1 MCGRFSITDPDE
13 ALRALFGY
21 NGPPMDFAPRYNVA
35 PTQSVPVVRLN
46 HEGKRTIVAMRWG
59 LVPFWAKDVKIGAKM
74 INARSETIATQP
86 AFREAFKARH
96 CLVLADGFYEWN
108 TSVKVPKG
116 GMKQPYRIVIGE
128 RRGDPPLAGAAA
140 TGAVRARPFVF
151 AGLWER
157 WRDRAQG
164 KDAPP
169 VDSFT
174 IITTS
179 AAPAIAH
186 IHDRMPV
193 MLNRREDFEAWLDAE
208 KTPPAEAQKL
218 LKPYAGADLVVYPV
232 TPQVNNY
239 RYEEPDSVVPVETT
253 AF

>member
-21 NGPPMDFAPRYNVA
+21 NGPPMDFPPRYNVA
-35 PTQSVPVVRLN
+35 PTQEVPVVRLN
-46 HEGKRTIVAMRWG
+46 HEGKRTIAKMRWG
-59 LVPFWAKDVKIGAKM
+59 LVPFWAKDLKIGARM
-74 INARSETIATQP
+74 INARADTVATLP
-86 AFREAFKARH
+86 AFREAFKARR

-108 TSVKVPKG
+108 TAIKVAKG
-116 GMKQPYRIVIGE
+116 EKKQPYRIVIGE
-128 RRGDPPLAGAAA
+128 ESAK
-140 TGAVRARPFVF
+140 GAVRARPFVF

-174 IITTS
+174 IITTD
-179 AAPAIAH
+179 AAPKIAH

-193 MLNRREDFEAWLDAE
+193 MLNRREDFEAWLDPA

-218 LKPYAGADLVVYPV
+218 LKPYAGPGLAVYPV
-232 TPQVNNY
+232 NPKVNDHRNDDPECITPI
-239 RYEEPDSVVPVETT
+239 S
-253 AF
+253 AAAS

>member
-21 NGPPMDFAPRYNVA
+21 NGPPMDFEPRYNVA
-35 PTQSVPVVRLN
+35 PTQDVPVVRLN
-46 HEGKRTIVAMRWG
+46 HEGKRAITKMRWG
-59 LVPFWAKDVKIGAKM
+59 LVPFWAKDLKIGARM
-74 INARSETIATQP
+74 INARAETIATQS
-86 AFREAFKARH
+86 AFREAFKARR

-108 TSVKVPKG
+108 TTAKVAKG
-116 GMKQPYRIVIGE
+116 EKKQPYRVVIGDE
-128 RRGDPPLAGAAA
+128 R
-140 TGAVRARPFVF
+140 RARPFAF

-157 WRDRAQG
+157 WRDRAAG

-174 IITTS
+174 IITTD

-186 IHDRMPV
+186 IHERMPV

-218 LKPYAGADLVVYPV
+218 LKPYAGADLAVYPV
-232 TPQVNNY
+232 TPKVNDY
-239 RYEEPDSVVPVETT
+239 RYEEPDSVLPVAGTPTQEPLS
-253 AF
+253 

>member
-21 NGPPMDFAPRYNVA
+21 NGPPMDFEPRYNVA
-35 PTQSVPVVRLN
+35 PTQDVPVVRLN
-46 HEGKRTIVAMRWG
+46 HEGKRAITKMRWG
-59 LVPFWAKDVKIGAKM
+59 LVPFWAKDLKIGARM
-74 INARSETIATQP
+74 INARAETIATQS
-86 AFREAFKARH
+86 AFREAFKARR

-108 TSVKVPKG
+108 TTAKVAKG
-116 GMKQPYRIVIGE
+116 EKKQPYRVVIGDE
-128 RRGDPPLAGAAA
+128 R
-140 TGAVRARPFVF
+140 RARPFAF

-157 WRDRAQG
+157 WRDRAAG

-174 IITTS
+174 IITTD

-186 IHDRMPV
+186 IHERMPV

-218 LKPYAGADLVVYPV
+218 LKPYAGADLAVYPV
-232 TPQVNNY
+232 TPKVNDY
-239 RYEEPDSVVPVETT
+239 RYEEPDSVLPVPGTPTQEPLS
-253 AF
+253 

>member
-13 ALRALFGY
+13 ALRSLFGY

-35 PTQSVPVVRLN
+35 PTQEVPVVRLN
-46 HEGKRTIVAMRWG
+46 HEGKRAITKMRWG
-59 LVPFWAKDVKIGAKM
+59 LVPFWAKDLKIGAKM
-74 INARSETIATQP
+74 INARSETITTLP

-96 CLVLADGFYEWN
+96 CLVLADGFYEWD
-108 TSVKVPKG
+108 TKVKPVKG
-116 GMKQPYRIVIGE
+116 AKKPPYRVVIGE
-128 RRGDPPLAGAAA
+128 EDSKGAL
-140 TGAVRARPFVF
+140 RARPFVF

-157 WRDRAQG
+157 WRDRAAG

-174 IITTS
+174 IITTE

-186 IHDRMPV
+186 IHERMPV

-218 LKPYAGADLVVYPV
+218 LKPYAGSDLAIYPV
-232 TPQVNNY
+232 TTNVNDY
-239 RYEEPDSVVPVETT
+239 RYEEPDSVARVEP
-253 AF
+253 AAI

>member
-35 PTQSVPVVRLN
+35 PTQDVPVVRLN
-46 HEGKRTIVAMRWG
+46 HEGKRAIAKMRWG
-59 LVPFWAKDVKIGAKM
+59 LVPFWAKDVRIGAKM
-74 INARSETIATQP
+74 INARAETIATQS
-86 AFREAFKARH
+86 AFREAFKARR

-108 TSVKVPKG
+108 TTVKVPKG
-116 GMKQPYRIVIGE
+116 GTKQPYRVVIGDE
-128 RRGDPPLAGAAA
+128 Q
-140 TGAVRARPFVF
+140 RARPFVF

-157 WRDRAQG
+157 WRDRARG

-174 IITTS
+174 IITTN

-193 MLNRREDFEAWLDAE
+193 MLNRRGEFEAWLDAK
-208 KTPPAEAQKL
+208 KTSPAEAQKL
-218 LKPYAGADLVVYPV
+218 LKPYAGADLAVYPV
-232 TPQVNNY
+232 TPKINDY
-239 RYEEPDSVVPVETT
+239 RYEEPDSVRPFHATSSSS
-253 AF
+253 

>member
-21 NGPPMDFAPRYNVA
+21 NGPPMDFQPRYNVA
-35 PTQSVPVVRLN
+35 PTQEVPVVRLN
-46 HEGKRTIVAMRWG
+46 REGKRAIAKMRWG
-59 LVPFWAKDVKIGAKM
+59 LVPFWAKDLKIGAKM
-74 INARSETIATQP
+74 INARAETIATLP
-86 AFREAFKARH
+86 AFREAFKARR

-108 TSVKVPKG
+108 AAEKAPKG
-116 GMKQPYRIVIGE
+116 AKKQPYRVVIGDE
-128 RRGDPPLAGAAA
+128 R
-140 TGAVRARPFVF
+140 RARPFVF

-169 VDSFT
+169 IDTFT
-174 IITTS
+174 IVTTA

-193 MLNRREDFEAWLDAE
+193 MMNKREEFEAWLDAE

-218 LKPYAGADLVVYPV
+218 LKPYAGPDLAVYPV
-232 TPQVNNY
+232 TSKVNDY
-239 RYEEPDSVVPVETT
+239 RYEEPDSVVRVEAATH
-253 AF
+253 